1 MAQKFVTPITIKN
14 LASSGSD
21 ALTVFLNGEVYGRV
35 KLEAGGRISWGGGE
49 GGYDTNIYRD
59 SANVLATD
67 DVLKATAGIITMA
80 VAGVPTAAL
89 ADGALAVDTTNNT
102 FYFRANGAW
111 SEISGNSTIT
121 VSDTAPADAE
131 VGALWFDSTSLEM
144 FIYYGSAWVQLNADT
159 GAEELSDLFDIEFN
173 NLIAGEI
180 LKYDGEK
187 WVNETG
193 PSITVSDT
201 APTGSF
207 AGDLWYDSTSLEM
220 FIYYGGNW
228 VEVNAE
234 TGAEELS
241 DLFDIEFANL
251 ASGQV
256 LKYNGEKWVNDT
268 DNAGTTISSI
278 DDINDVTIT
287 SATSGQFLK
296 WNGSAWVNDA
306 IDLSTDTVGN
316 YVSGLSAGTGISV
329 THTPGEGS
337 TPTVGLNATVND
349 LSDTTITSPA
359 NGQVLQWN
367 GTAWVNAA
375 AASGGATVNVAET
388 APADPSTGDLW
399 FESDTAKTFIYYD
412 SQWIEVGPQPGGGAQ
427 ALTTKGDLLS
437 RDASNF
443 ARLAVGTNGYF
454 LKADSSTS
462 TGLVWA
468 AIPTINNLD
477 DIGDV
482 TITSVSSGQVLKWN
496 GTAWANAADN
506 AGTTISSIDDITDV
520 TITSVQNGDL
530 LKWNGTAWVNAAGYA
545 LLASPALTGIPTA
558 PTAAAATNTTQIA
571 TTEFVTGAITDLI
584 GGAPGALNTLNELA
598 EAIGDDASYAAGI
611 TTALGLKAPLASP
624 TFTGTVT
631 IPTGASI
638 TAPTGLVKGDV
649 GLGNVD
655 NTSNST
661 ERAATA
667 TLTNKTLTSP
677 VINTPTGIV
686 KGDVGLGN
694 VDNTSDASK
703 PVSTAQQTALDLK
716 ANLASPTFTG
726 TVTVPT
732 PTNNTDASTKAYVD
746 AAQSAAQVY
755 ADNLTVSLSEITDG
769 ITADASEINILD
781 GATLSTAELNI
792 LDGATLSVTE
802 LNYVDGVTSA
812 IQTQLNSKAPIASPT
827 FTGTVSGVTKTMVGL
842 GSVDNTTDA
851 NKPVSTATQTA
862 LDLKSNLASPTF
874 TGTLTANDVT
884 VSGNLTVSGTTTS
897 INTETVT
904 VDDNIIILNNNATGA
919 PSVDA
924 GIEIERGSSTNVL
937 IRWNETTDKWQ
948 FTNDGSTYTDLG
960 IGSASISSTAP
971 TSPVSGQI
979 WFYQDTAQT
988 FVYYGSNWIE
998 IGAVSNGA
1006 RLEVSSVAPA
1016 SPATGDLW
1024 FDSDTAQTFTYY
1036 DSQWIEIGASGM
1048 AASVGD
1054 SAPASPVNG
1063 QIWFD
1068 SANASTNVYY
1078 DSQWVEV
1085 GGGGGST
1092 VSISDSAPSS
1102 PTAGT
1107 LWFNSTSGATFIYYG
1122 SVWVEVGVAPFDQ
1135 LLSTLDAKGDLLVGT
1150 ADNTVTK
1157 LGAGSNNQVLTVDS
1171 TTASGLKWSTPTV
1184 YQAVVS
1190 GVSDTE
1196 IGYLD
1201 GVTSAIQTQLDT
1213 KASTGKAI
1221 AMSIVFGS

>member
-35 KLEAGGRISWGGGE
+35 KLEAGGRISWGNGE

-80 VAGVPTAAL
+80 VAGAPTAAL

-131 VGALWFDSTSLEM
+131 VGSLWFDSTSLEM

-159 GAEELSDLFDIEFN
+159 GAEELSDLFDIEFT
-173 NLIAGEI
+173 NLTTNQI

-187 WVNETG
+187 WINGNGSST
-193 PSITVSDT
+193 TVSGS
-201 APTGSF
+201 APAS
-207 AGDLWYDSTSLEM
+207 ASSGDLWYDSTTLGL
-220 FIYYGGNW
+220 FIYYSGNW
-228 VEVNAE
+228 IELNAD

-241 DLFDIEFANL
+241 DLTDINITTPTN
-251 ASGQV
+251 GQV
-256 LKYNGEKWVNDT
+256 LKYNGTEWVNAA

-287 SATSGQFLK
+287 SA
-296 WNGSAWVNDA
+296 
-306 IDLSTDTVGN
+306 
-316 YVSGLSAGTGISV
+316 
-329 THTPGEGS
+329 
-337 TPTVGLNATVND
+337 
-349 LSDTTITSPA
+349 A
-359 NGQVLQWN
+359 NGQILQYN
-367 GTAWVNAA
+367 GTVWVNAA
-375 AASGGATVNVAET
+375 IAAGATVNVSET
-388 APADPSTGDLW
+388 APASPSSGDLW

-412 SQWIEVGPQPGGGAQ
+412 SQWIEVGAQAPNGAS

-437 RDASNF
+437 RDASTF

-520 TITSVQNGDL
+520 TISSVQNGDL

-545 LLASPALTGIPTA
+545 L
-558 PTAAAATNTTQIA
+558 
-571 TTEFVTGAITDLI
+571 
-584 GGAPGALNTLNELA
+584 
-598 EAIGDDASYAAGI
+598 
-611 TTALGLKAPLASP
+611 
-624 TFTGTVT
+624 
-631 IPTGASI
+631 
-638 TAPTGLVKGDV
+638 
-649 GLGNVD
+649 
-655 NTSNST
+655 
-661 ERAATA
+661 
-667 TLTNKTLTSP
+667 
-677 VINTPTGIV
+677 
-686 KGDVGLGN
+686 
-694 VDNTSDASK
+694 
-703 PVSTAQQTALDLK
+703 
-716 ANLASPTFTG
+716 LASPTFTG

-755 ADNLTVSLSEITDG
+755 ADNLTVSLSDITDG
-769 ITADASEINILD
+769 ITADASEINILN
-781 GATLSTAELNI
+781 GATVSAAELNI

-812 IQTQLNSKAPIASPT
+812 IQTQIDSKAPLASPT
-827 FTGTVSGVTKTMVGL
+827 FTGTVSGITKTMVGL

-897 INTETVT
+897 INTETLT
-904 VDDNIIILNNNATGA
+904 VNDNIVVLNNNVTSS
-919 PSVDA
+919 PTENA
-924 GIEIERGSSTNVL
+924 GIEVERGTSTNVL

-988 FVYYGSNWIE
+988 FIYYGTNWIE
-998 IGAVSNGA
+998 VGAVSNGA
-1006 RLEVSSVAPA
+1006 RVEVSSTAPA

-1054 SAPASPVNG
+1054 SAPTSPVNG

-1085 GGGGGST
+1085 GGGAGGST

-1157 LGAGSNNQVLTVDS
+1157 LAVGSANQVLTVDS
-1171 TTASGLKWSTPTV
+1171 TTATGLKWATPTA
-1184 YQAVVS
+1184 YQAVVAN
-1190 GVSDTE
+1190 VSDTE

-1213 KASTGKAI
+1213 IVDYYITNSGSGAYLVNGVSNGVIHFKKGKKYKVRINATGHPFWIQTVSGAYSSGNVYSTGITNGGTQSGMILVELPQNAPDTLYYACQYHSSMAGSISTLSIEPDVKTELNTKASTGKSI
-1221 AMSIVFGS
+1221 AMAIVFGG